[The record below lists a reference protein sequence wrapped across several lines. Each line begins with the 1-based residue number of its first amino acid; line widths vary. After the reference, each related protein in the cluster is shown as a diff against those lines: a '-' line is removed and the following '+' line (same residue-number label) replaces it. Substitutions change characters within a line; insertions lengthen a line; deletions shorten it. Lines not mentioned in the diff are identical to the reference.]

1 MDIPSILPPSLLAER
16 LESLA
21 YLYKRADSAVAAFVA
36 ASGVSCPFGCG
47 SCCEGFVPD
56 ILPVEAAYLAAYL
69 AASDRPRAYE
79 AAAGRLGARSYPDGR
94 QGCPLYRTDTPYH
107 CGVYEARPLICR
119 MFAFSATRDKL
130 SRTAF
135 SVCRLG
141 SSRGGARGASGEAL
155 LDAFGA
161 EPPVMADYGSELAGI
176 EPEAAGRRMPLPE
189 ALAEAASRVMFLIG
203 MRDDDPLDGGP
214 DVRPPLPR
222 AG

>member
-21 YLYKRADSAVAAFVA
+21 YLYRRADSAVAAFA
-36 ASGVSCPFGCG
+36 SASGVSCPFGCG

-69 AASDRPRAYE
+69 AASDRSKAYE
-79 AAAGRLGARSYPDGR
+79 AAAGRLEALSYPDGR
-94 QGCPLYRTDTPYH
+94 VGCPLYRSDTPYH

-141 SSRGGARGASGEAL
+141 LSRDGARAASGDAL
-155 LDAFGA
+155 LEAFGA

-176 EPEAAGRRMPLPE
+176 EPESAGRRMPLPE

-214 DVRPPLPR
+214 DVRPPLPN